1 MTEWEKLQTGQLYN
15 DFDRGLFKRRI
26 AAKRLFRA
34 YNRTDDD
41 EQTER
46 RALMEQLFGSVGKN
60 VWIEPDFRCEFG
72 KNITIEDNVYINF
85 GCVILDCAAVTIGA
99 DSLLG
104 PNIGLYAVNHA
115 TDAEARIHGACWSSP
130 IHIGRRVWLGGDVK
144 VLAGITI
151 GDDTIIGAGSVVDIG
166 VIAASLRVIGAD
178 ITAMNARTGIPQ
190 INQQFGSIRRRCFVF
205 PAPMILAAAR
215 HHHKKNFR

>member
-60 VWIEPDFRCEFG
+60 VWVEPDFRCEFG

-144 VLAGITI
+144 VLAGVTI
-151 GDDTIIGAGSVVDIG
+151 GDDTIIGAGSVVTKDIPSG
-166 VIAASLRVIGAD
+166 VIAAGNPCRVLRVIGAGE
-178 ITAMNARTGIPQ
+178 RTE
-190 INQQFGSIRRRCFVF
+190 RE
-205 PAPMILAAAR
+205 R
-215 HHHKKNFR
+215 HELEYRK